1 MSDTNFFSF
10 IAQSSKGAHDI
21 KKVSFFWLQT
31 SLKFHTCTQTT
42 RPTANVVIGIEI
54 LVFVIEPSL
63 LLEEFCNRKLQ
74 GLNYDSKIN
83 LAPLFLLI
91 SYFV

>member
-1 MSDTNFFSF
+1 MSILICFY
-10 IAQSSKGAHDI
+10 DI

-31 SLKFHTCTQTT
+31 SLKFHTCTQTS
-42 RPTANVVIGIEI
+42 RPTASVVIGIEI

-63 LLEEFCNRKLQ
+63 VLEGFCNRKLQ

-91 SYFV
+91 SFFV

>member
-1 MSDTNFFSF
+1 MSILICFY
-10 IAQSSKGAHDI
+10 DI
-21 KKVSFFWLQT
+21 KKFHFFGY
-31 SLKFHTCTQTT
+31 KHHCTQTT